1 MAQFI
6 KIYNITVY
14 TKCYSSTIVE
24 EVKKA
29 VQRKLDCQRVQGD
42 NPWIHK
48 FPQVEGKLSILLP
61 WGKGYEYFT
70 IPLIKCGK
78 KSYRMGH
85 IASYIRGRITPEGV
99 IFGAT
104 IL

>member
-1 MAQFI
+1 MAQF
-6 KIYNITVY
+6 KIYNVMVN
-14 TKCYSSTIVE
+14 TKSYSPTIVE

-29 VQRKLDCQRVQGD
+29 VQRKLNNQRVQGD

-48 FPQVEGKLSILLP
+48 SPQVEGMLSILLP
-61 WGKGYEYFT
+61 WGNGYEYYR
-70 IPLIKCGK
+70 IPLIKCGR
-78 KSYRMGH
+78 KSYSMGH
-85 IASYIRGRITPEGV
+85 IVSYIRGKITPEGV

>member
-1 MAQFI
+1 MAQF
-6 KIYNITVY
+6 KMYNITIN
-14 TKCYSSTIVE
+14 TKNYSSTIVE

-29 VQRKLDCQRVQGD
+29 VQRKLNSQRVQGD

-48 FPQVEGKLSILLP
+48 FPQVEGMLSILLP
-61 WGKGYEYFT
+61 WGDGYEYFR
-70 IPLIKCGK
+70 IPLIKYGRR
-78 KSYRMGH
+78 SYRMGH

>member
-1 MAQFI
+1 MAQF
-6 KIYNITVY
+6 KIYSITIH
-14 TKCYSSTIVE
+14 TKMYSFTIVE

-48 FPQVEGKLSILLP
+48 SPQLEGKLSILLP
-61 WGKGYEYFT
+61 WGDGYEYFT
-70 IPLIKCGK
+70 IPLIKCGR

-85 IASYIRGRITPEGV
+85 IASYIRGKITPERV
-99 IFGAT
+99 VFGAT

>member
-1 MAQFI
+1 MAQF
-6 KIYNITVY
+6 KMYNITIH

-29 VQRKLDCQRVQGD
+29 IQRKLDCQRIQGD

-48 FPQVEGKLSILLP
+48 SPQVEGMLSIFLP
-61 WGKGYEYFT
+61 WGNGYEYYR
-70 IPLIKCGK
+70 IPLVKCGK
-78 KSYRMGH
+78 HSYSMGH
-85 IASYIRGRITPEGV
+85 IASYIRGKITPEGV
-99 IFGAT
+99 TFGAT

>member
-1 MAQFI
+1 M
-6 KIYNITVY
+6 
-14 TKCYSSTIVE
+14 YSSKIVE

-29 VQRKLDCQRVQGD
+29 VQQKLDCQRIQGD

-48 FPQVEGKLSILLP
+48 FPQVEGRLSILLP
-61 WGKGYEYFT
+61 WGKGYEYYT

-85 IASYIRGRITPEGV
+85 IVSYIRGGIAPEGI

-104 IL
+104 II

>member
-1 MAQFI
+1 MAQF
-6 KIYNITVY
+6 KLYNITIA
-14 TKCYSSTIVE
+14 TKNYSSTIVE

-29 VQRKLDCQRVQGD
+29 VQQKLDCQRVQGD

-48 FPQVEGKLSILLP
+48 SPQVEGKLSILLP
-61 WGKGYEYFT
+61 WGKGYEYFG

-78 KSYRMGH
+78 RSYRMGN
-85 IASYIRGRITPEGV
+85 ISSYIRGNVTPEGV
-99 IFGAT
+99 TFGAT

>member
-1 MAQFI
+1 MEKFRV
-6 KIYNITVY
+6 YNITIC
-14 TKCYSSTIVE
+14 TRNYSSTIVE

-29 VQRKLDCQRVQGD
+29 VQRKLGCQRIQGD

-48 FPQVEGKLSILLP
+48 SPQLEGKLSIFLP

-70 IPLIKCGK
+70 IPLIKCGR
-78 KSYRMGH
+78 KSYSMGH
-85 IASYIRGRITPEGV
+85 IASYIRGKITPEGV

>member
-1 MAQFI
+1 MAQF
-6 KIYNITVY
+6 KIYNITIH

-29 VQRKLDCQRVQGD
+29 VQRKLNSQRIQGD

-48 FPQVEGKLSILLP
+48 SPQLEGKLSIFLP

-70 IPLIKCGK
+70 IPLIKCGR
-78 KSYRMGH
+78 KSYSMGH
-85 IASYIRGRITPEGV
+85 IASYIRGNITPEGV